1 MKGLL
6 SAMNYE
12 LIIIA
17 LVLLGVVTVFVRIC
31 MRLRRGGGS
40 LTTIGLGATYEFMT
54 KDRRKATETIIN
66 MNTGKK
72 LEDKNIKGSK

>member
-1 MKGLL
+1 
-6 SAMNYE
+6 MNYE